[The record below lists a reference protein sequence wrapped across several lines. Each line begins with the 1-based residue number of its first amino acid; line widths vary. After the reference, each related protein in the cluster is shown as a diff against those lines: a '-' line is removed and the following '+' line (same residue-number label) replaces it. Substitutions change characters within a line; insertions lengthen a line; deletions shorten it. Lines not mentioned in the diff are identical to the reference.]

1 MYQISNNVI
10 VDMIESYCRMWRIW
24 LEYDDAVIMGD
35 GINSAGSTV
44 QSTSLSDDIELGAVC
59 SAQWTVELNAV
70 EGDFLGKEF
79 DLSLYLKDVD
89 QYGESYTTY
98 GDLTHYTW
106 GELKKLT
113 VAQVGMLGE
122 ILERELIP
130 MGHFTCVRSKK
141 TGAATEI
148 TLADALYFSDR
159 EYIPRIRFPAT
170 GQAIENDICSQ
181 LGIENGN
188 DYTAAPYLYDIEGRP
203 LYDNQGRRLR
213 SSGFDFE
220 IRSKGR
226 IPKGTT
232 MRQMLGYIASAHGQ
246 FGYIDRF
253 GRYMRKWYG
262 QSAKTLDNNTID
274 LPTISEQQNVITGI
288 VCTVSDELTLTLGDS
303 SGRSGRVLEFENPF
317 MTASLLAAIWFRVKD
332 YAWYTTDLYHRLG
345 DPRFDIGDVITYDD
359 GSNAYEIPIT
369 TLDFSFD
376 GGLSANIAAVG
387 LNVEEQII

>member
-1 MYQISNNVI
+1 MYSTSNAAVAER
-10 VDMIESYCRMWRIW
+10 IESYSRTWRIV
-24 LEYDDAVIMGD
+24 LEDDDDIFMGENIM
-35 GINSAGSTV
+35 SAESSA
-44 QSTSLSDDIELGAVC
+44 QSTSLSDDIELGSVC
-59 SAQWTVELNAV
+59 AQSWAIQVNGIDSV
-70 EGDFLGKEF
+70 FLGKEF
-79 DLSLYLKDVD
+79 DLSFYLVD
-89 QYGESYTTY
+89 YSHGYTTY

-106 GELKKLT
+106 GELRKLT

-148 TLADALYFSDR
+148 TLADALYFSDK
-159 EYIPRIRFPAT
+159 EYIPRVRFPAT

-213 SSGFDFE
+213 SSGFDFT

-246 FGYIDRF
+246 FGFIDRF
-253 GRYMRKWYG
+253 GRYVRKWYG
-262 QSAKTLDNNTID
+262 ASAKTLDNNTID

-288 VCTVSDELTLTLGDS
+288 VCTVSEDLTLTLGDS
-303 SGRSGRVLEFENPF
+303 SGRVLEFENPF
-317 MTASLLAAIWFRVKD
+317 MTLSLLSSLWFRVPD
-332 YAWYTTDLYHRLG
+332 TPA
-345 DPRFDIGDVITYDD
+345 F
-359 GSNAYEIPIT
+359 
-369 TLDFSFD
+369 
-376 GGLSANIAAVG
+376 
-387 LNVEEQII
+387 

>member
-1 MYQISNNVI
+1 MYKVSNEAVSER
-10 VDMIESYCRMWRIW
+10 IESYSRTWRIV
-24 LEYDDAVIMGD
+24 LETADEVIMGD
-35 GINSAGSTV
+35 SIMSASGNL

-59 SAQWTVELNAV
+59 AQEWTVELNGV
-70 EGDFLGKEF
+70 DSEFLGKKF
-79 DLSLYLKDVD
+79 DLSFYLVD
-89 QYGESYTTY
+89 YSHGYTTY

-106 GELKKLT
+106 GELRKLT

-122 ILERELIP
+122 ILEREFIP

-188 DYTAAPYLYDIEGRP
+188 DYTAEPYLYDIEGRP
-203 LYDNQGRRLR
+203 LYDDRGRRLR

-220 IRSKGR
+220 VRSKGR

-246 FGYIDRF
+246 FGFIDRF
-253 GRYMRKWYG
+253 GRYVRKWYG
-262 QSAKTLDNNTID
+262 QSVKTLDNNTID

-288 VCTVSDELTLTLGDS
+288 VCTVSDDLTLKLGDD
-303 SGRSGRVLEFENPF
+303 SGRVLQLENPF
-317 MTASLLAAIWFRVKD
+317 MTTSLLASIWFRVRG
-332 YAWYTTDLYHRLG
+332 YSWYTVDLYHRLG

-359 GSNAYEIPIT
+359 SSKAYDIPIT
-369 TLDFSFD
+369 TLDYSFD

-387 LNVEEQII
+387 LNVEEQTI

>member
-10 VDMIESYCRMWRIW
+10 VDMIESYCRMWRVW
-24 LEYDDAVIMGD
+24 LEYDDHVIMGD

-59 SAQWTVELNAV
+59 SAQWTVELNGV
-70 EGDFLGKEF
+70 DSEFLGKKF
-79 DLSLYLKDVD
+79 DLSFYLVD
-89 QYGESYTTY
+89 YSHGYTTY

-106 GELKKLT
+106 GELRKLT

-122 ILERELIP
+122 ILEREFIP

-188 DYTAAPYLYDIEGRP
+188 DYTAEPYLYDIEGRP

-220 IRSKGR
+220 VRSKGR

-246 FGYIDRF
+246 FGFIDRF
-253 GRYMRKWYG
+253 GRYVRKWYG
-262 QSAKTLDNNTID
+262 QSVKTLDNNTID

-288 VCTVSDELTLTLGDS
+288 VCTVSDDLTLKLGDD
-303 SGRSGRVLEFENPF
+303 SGRVLQFENPF
-317 MTASLLAAIWFRVKD
+317 MTTSLLASIWFRVQG
-332 YAWYTTDLYHRLG
+332 YSWYTVDLYHRLG

-359 GSNAYEIPIT
+359 GSKAYEIPIT
-369 TLDFSFD
+369 TLDYSFD
-376 GGLSANIAAVG
+376 GGLSANIAAIG
-387 LNVEEQII
+387 LNVEEQTI

>member
-1 MYQISNNVI
+1 MYSTSNAAVAER
-10 VDMIESYCRMWRIW
+10 IESYSRTWRIV
-24 LEYDDAVIMGD
+24 LEDDDDIFMGENIM
-35 GINSAGSTV
+35 SAESSL

-59 SAQWTVELNAV
+59 SAQWTVELNGV
-70 EGDFLGKEF
+70 DSEFLGKKF
-79 DLSLYLKDVD
+79 DLSFYLVD
-89 QYGESYTTY
+89 YSHGYTTY

-106 GELKKLT
+106 GELRRFT
-113 VAQVGMLGE
+113 VAQVSMLGE
-122 ILERELIP
+122 ILEREFIP

-159 EYIPRIRFPAT
+159 EYIPRVRFPAT
-170 GQAIENDICSQ
+170 GQAIEDDICSQ

-203 LYDNQGRRLR
+203 LYDDRGRRLR
-213 SSGFDFE
+213 SSGFDFT

-246 FGYIDRF
+246 FGFIDRF
-253 GRYMRKWYG
+253 GRYVRKWYG

-288 VCTVSDELTLTLGDS
+288 VCTVSDELTLTLGDDT
-303 SGRSGRVLEFENPF
+303 GRVLEFGNPF
-317 MTASLLAAIWFRVKD
+317 MTPSLLSSLWFRVQG
-332 YAWYTTDLYHRLG
+332 YSWYTVDLYHRLG
-345 DPRFDIGDVITYDD
+345 DPRFDIGDVITYND

-387 LNVEEQII
+387 LNVEEQTI

>member
-1 MYQISNNVI
+1 MYSTSNTAVAER
-10 VDMIESYCRMWRIW
+10 IESYSRTWRIV
-24 LEYDDAVIMGD
+24 LEDDEDIFMGENIM
-35 GINSAGSTV
+35 SAESAA
-44 QSTSLSDDIELGAVC
+44 QSTSLSDDIELGSVC
-59 SAQWTVELNAV
+59 AQSWAIQVNGIDNV
-70 EGDFLGKEF
+70 FLGKEF
-79 DLSLYLKDVD
+79 DLSFYLVD
-89 QYGESYTTY
+89 YSHGYTTY
-98 GDLTHYTW
+98 GDLTPYTW
-106 GELKKLT
+106 GELRKLT

-122 ILERELIP
+122 ILEREFIP

-188 DYTAAPYLYDIEGRP
+188 DYTAEPYLYDIEGRP
-203 LYDNQGRRLR
+203 LYDDRGRRLR

-220 IRSKGR
+220 VRSKGR

-246 FGYIDRF
+246 FGFIDRF
-253 GRYMRKWYG
+253 GRYVRKWYG
-262 QSAKTLDNNTID
+262 QSVKTLDNNTID

-288 VCTVSDELTLTLGDS
+288 VCTVSEDLTLKLGDD
-303 SGRSGRVLEFENPF
+303 SGRVLEFENPF
-317 MTASLLAAIWFRVKD
+317 MTTSLLAAIWFRVKD

-359 GSNAYEIPIT
+359 GSKAYEIPIT
-369 TLDFSFD
+369 TLDYSFD

-387 LNVEEQII
+387 LNVEEQTI